1 MTTSNWHVTCWNNTK
16 TAMTMMVARRG
27 RRVKPT
33 LFIIVM
39 LMPWMP
45 SPPPA
50 PTPPQAAPQMPTSY
64 HSLHPRKLI
73 SLGSLSLSQLWTC
86 STVLGAQLTE
96 SLRSCSVRTN
106 PHPPLGPPDTPP
118 RRIMLHF
125 LSLWHTANA
134 DICTKVPTYKVPIKK
149 PPPLELELCL

>member
-1 MTTSNWHVTCWNNTK
+1 
-16 TAMTMMVARRG
+16 MTMMVARRG

-118 RRIMLHF
+118 RRITLLF
-125 LSLWHTANA
+125 LSLWHRGNA
-134 DICTKVPTYKVPIKK
+134 VMYKI
-149 PPPLELELCL
+149 PPPLELKQALCVGRRTALHFPPHYSFL